1 MFRPFVRFRH
11 YKVICLSFFFFMRQ
25 LLNEFCF
32 KFFFRLTFLF
42 SRSETIQSRQLVGVC
57 LCPSTCADI
66 SCHMFARLTFMT
78 CGRYEFI
85 LFYFFSFFSIS
96 FHSIPFNSD
105 SPDCFLNLSAF
116 LPCIILIYSLISPN
130 RCM

>member
-11 YKVICLSFFFFMRQ
+11 YKVICLSFFFHEAITQWVF
-25 LLNEFCF
+25 FI
-32 KFFFRLTFLF
+32 FFFRLTFLVC
-42 SRSETIQSRQLVGVC
+42 RSETIQSRQLVGVC

-85 LFYFFSFFSIS
+85 SFYFIFVFFFFFFHFISCISIQFRFSRLLSEFFCVSS
-96 FHSIPFNSD
+96 MHNSD
-105 SPDCFLNLSAF
+105 LFFD
-116 LPCIILIYSLISPN
+116 
-130 RCM
+130 